1 MKRRFLMVAA
11 VLLILVGIFLL
22 MRIAAATFAP
32 KGKGALQI
40 TSNIKAAAYLD
51 NKPIG
56 DTPLCHCEGN
66 DTIESGKH
74 ELRIVPED
82 RSFAPFS
89 AKIEINTGVLT
100 AVDRTFLPG
109 SFASAYILTLA
120 KNNSSDP
127 QFFIASIPEGALVEL
142 DGESKGITPILLD
155 PLSASEH
162 EVEIQKQGFS
172 KKTVRIRAVPSYR
185 VVLNVLLGT
194 KSGVDE
200 SIEAPDQKITPTQA
214 ASIKQDLVLIKDT
227 PTGFLRVREQATTAS
242 REVGRVNPQETYVFL
257 DENTSWFKIE
267 LRDKTIGWVSKQYA
281 EKTIQ

>member
-1 MKRRFLMVAA
+1 MVAA

-22 MRIAAATFAP
+22 MRVAAATFAP

-56 DTPLCHCEGN
+56 DTPLCRCEGN
-66 DTIESGKH
+66 DILPAGEH

-109 SFASAYILTLA
+109 SFASAYILTLV

-127 QFFIASIPEGALVEL
+127 QLFIASIPEGALVSL
-142 DGESKGITPILLD
+142 DGESKGITPILLN
-155 PLSASEH
+155 PVSASEH

-172 KKTVRIRAVPSYR
+172 KKTVRIRAVPSYK

-200 SIEAPDQKITPTQA
+200 LQEAPNQETTPTQA
-214 ASIKQDLVLIKDT
+214 APVKQELVLIKDT

-242 REVGRVNPQETYVFL
+242 QEIGRVNPQETYPLL
-257 DENTSWFKIE
+257 DENAGWFKIE
-267 LRDKTIGWVSKQYA
+267 LEDKTAGWVSKQYA

>member
-1 MKRRFLMVAA
+1 MKRRLLMVTA

-22 MRIAAATFAP
+22 MRVAAATFAP

-40 TSNIKAAAYLD
+40 TSNVKAAAFLD

-56 DTPLCHCEGN
+56 NTPLCKCEGN
-66 DTIESGKH
+66 DTLPAGKH

-82 RSFAPFS
+82 KSFTPFS
-89 AKIEINTGVLT
+89 AKIEINAGVLT

-127 QFFIASIPEGALVEL
+127 QLFIASIPEGALVSL

-155 PLSASEH
+155 PISASEH

-172 KKTVRIRAVPSYR
+172 KKTVRIRAVPSYK
-185 VVLNVLLGT
+185 VILNVLLGT

-200 SIEAPDQKITPTQA
+200 LQEAPDQEITPTQA
-214 ASIKQDLVLIKDT
+214 ASIKQDLILIKDT

-242 REVGRVNPQETYVFL
+242 REVGRVNPQETYPFL
-257 DENTSWFKIE
+257 DEDTGWFKIE
-267 LRDKTIGWVSKQYA
+267 LGDKTTGWVSKQYA